1 MTWAPP
7 PVRSPAAVFPLFRW
21 IVFHSLKWC
30 VGLGFL
36 LSSSWWT
43 LQVGESHW
51 WKKKASGAVAH
62 AATGNLFSISSPPL
76 STLKPVSLWLP
87 QPVSQL
93 TQKVGADYFTSCL
106 SVSVRFIGLPTAF
119 HSTFNYKTFYD
130 IKHKETLWPVV
141 FEKYKTDAESNK
153 YWNHLCDWLNDV
165 VWFPITATLSVASI
179 LYIFVKF
186 MSEKCKKSFG
196 KS

>member
-62 AATGNLFSISSPPL
+62 AATANLFSISSPPL
-76 STLKPVSLWLP
+76 STPKPVSLWLP
-87 QPVSQL
+87 QP
-93 TQKVGADYFTSCL
+93 
-106 SVSVRFIGLPTAF
+106 SVSWLRKLVLIISLPVCLFLWDLLVYLQPFTLHLTTRPFTTSNIRKLYDQWCLKNTKQMQRAINIGIT
-119 HSTFNYKTFYD
+119 SV
-130 IKHKETLWPVV
+130 IG
-141 FEKYKTDAESNK
+141 SMM
-153 YWNHLCDWLNDV
+153 
-165 VWFPITATLSVASI
+165 WFG
-179 LYIFVKF
+179 FQ
-186 MSEKCKKSFG
+186 
-196 KS
+196 